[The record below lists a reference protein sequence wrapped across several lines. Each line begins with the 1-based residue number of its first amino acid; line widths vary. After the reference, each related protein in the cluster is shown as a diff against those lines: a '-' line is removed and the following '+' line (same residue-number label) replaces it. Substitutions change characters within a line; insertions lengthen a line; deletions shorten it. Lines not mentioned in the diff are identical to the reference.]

1 MKMKQKNRSLSKRM
15 FVSFFL
21 TLPLIMALVFGGVPE
36 NFQGRTSDTADV
48 RGFLEGGVFL
58 FEADIQMDQV
68 VSFDGK
74 YMDWNVLMVRK
85 NNYRESVVDVDLS
98 ALAPISD
105 TENVT
110 MRHTTYIINKNMK
123 IFYHPGGSI
132 TDNKGEHEL
141 GNYLTEERGC

>member
-1 MKMKQKNRSLSKRM
+1 MRQKNRNLTKKM
-15 FVSFFL
+15 FVCLFL
-21 TLPLIMALVFGGVPE
+21 AVPLLMALVFGSVPE
-36 NFQGRTSDTADV
+36 DFQEQTSDTADV
-48 RGFLEGGVFL
+48 RGFLEDGVFL
-58 FEADIQMDQV
+58 FGADIQMDQA

-74 YMDWNVLMVRK
+74 YMDWNVLLTRK
-85 NNYRESVVDVDLS
+85 NDYREYVTDIDLS

-141 GNYLTEERGC
+141 SNYLTKERSC